1 MHYSICICSDIKIWA
16 SDRLPEV
23 TTIEKLKSPA
33 LNVVA
38 VAYEKFR
45 LSDLTGRNL
54 VLIFGKIVARAGL
67 TVLGY
72 T

>member
-1 MHYSICICSDIKIWA
+1 MHSICICSDIEIWV

-23 TTIEKLKSPA
+23 KTIEKLKSPA
-33 LNVVA
+33 LNV

-54 VLIFGKIVARAGL
+54 VLIFWKNGRTCRFDCIRL
-67 TVLGY
+67 YIT
-72 T
+72 